1 MCHGNVFSLT
11 TTPRFVA
18 DLYDAVYR
26 DRTQDVEF
34 YLRLAERCLPVNG
47 RIVEIGAGTGR
58 VALPLAIQHP
68 GSEVLCIDE
77 DANELLVLEENAA
90 RLGVENIQVL
100 CTSFLGPPPAGS
112 FDLVISP
119 FRVLQHALTLDD
131 LRAAIEYARA
141 LLRSGGRFV
150 FDVFNPS
157 IPLLARTG
165 LIADEQ
171 HTRGDL
177 TIHRQVFVNQRDY
190 FRQQQVV
197 EEHYVVSGTDG
208 GPARY
213 DWVYTTRYT
222 FAGEIDPILAACG
235 FRVDRRLGSFD
246 DLEFG
251 SAPYPGELIY
261 ECTKD

>member
-1 MCHGNVFSLT
+1 MN
-11 TTPRFVA
+11 TTPRDVA

-34 YLRLAERCLPVNG
+34 YLRFAKRCLPTNG

-68 GSEVLCIDE
+68 DGEVLCIDE
-77 DANELLVLEENAA
+77 DAQELRVLEENAA

-100 CTSFLGPPPAGS
+100 CTSFLSPPPAGS

-131 LRAAIEYARA
+131 LRAGIEFARA
-141 LLRSGGRFV
+141 LLRTGGHFV
-150 FDVFNPS
+150 FDMFNPS
-157 IPLLARTG
+157 IPLLATTG
-165 LIADEQ
+165 LITDE
-171 HTRGDL
+171 HHASDDL

-190 FRQQQVV
+190 FRQHQVV
-197 EEHYVVSGTDG
+197 EERYVVSGTDG
-208 GPARY
+208 VPASY
-213 DWVYTTRYT
+213 EWIYTTRYT

-235 FRVDRRLGSFD
+235 FHVDRRLGSFD
-246 DLEFG
+246 EVEFG
-251 SAPYPGELIY
+251 SSPYPGELIY
-261 ECTKD
+261 ECTKG